1 MTGIQKEEVPTIVP
15 FNRRVVMHVVKAV
28 IGNYMLI
35 VNKTLE
41 SLEGILFRFSPVSP
55 KIRNP
60 SSVANS

>member
-1 MTGIQKEEVPTIVP
+1 MSYKSLTGIQKEEVPTIVP

-41 SLEGILFRFSPVSP
+41 SLEGI
-55 KIRNP
+55 I
-60 SSVANS
+60 